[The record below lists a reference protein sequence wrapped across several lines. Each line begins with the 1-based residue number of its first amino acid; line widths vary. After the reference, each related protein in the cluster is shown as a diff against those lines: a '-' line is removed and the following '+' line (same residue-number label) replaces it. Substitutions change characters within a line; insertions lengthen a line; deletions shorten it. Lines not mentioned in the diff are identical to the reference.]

1 MVRLAKIND
10 AQQISEI
17 FEDAKEKFVNDKTF
31 QWKGNYPNINN
42 FYDDLEKE
50 KVIVYEEDGKI
61 LGTATVVFSIDKNYN
76 EINGKWINN
85 EKYISIHRIAT
96 RKGYLKRGIA
106 SALFKEAEI
115 IALEN
120 NIRNIKIDTHRNNNS
135 MRSLLVKL
143 NYLECGVI
151 ILLNRDDLSLEE
163 RERIGYQKVL

>member
-17 FEDAKEKFVNDKTF
+17 FEDAKEKFANDKTF
-31 QWKGNYPNINN
+31 QWKGDYPNINN
-42 FYDDLEKE
+42 FYDDLKKE

-115 IALEN
+115 VALEN